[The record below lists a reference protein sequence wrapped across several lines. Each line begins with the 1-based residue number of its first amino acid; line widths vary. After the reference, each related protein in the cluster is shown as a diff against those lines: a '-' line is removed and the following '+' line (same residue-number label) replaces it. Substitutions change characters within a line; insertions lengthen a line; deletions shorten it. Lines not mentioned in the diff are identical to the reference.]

1 MPAPDRAAL
10 LAFLRKHRLGV
21 LSTVSPEGKPEAA
34 VVGIAISDDLEIV
47 FDTLDTTRKIR
58 NLRRSRNIAFVI
70 GGAFGLADAIPSDYV
85 VKLRGWEVLGEQG
98 SVAESGA
105 RDGSTYLISY
115 RRRRAV
121 R

>member
-1 MPAPDRAAL
+1 MKLRVQLLERWDRIAVDVAAETPVATL
-10 LAFLRKHRLGV
+10 KRDSLA
-21 LSTVSPEGKPEAA
+21 
-34 VVGIAISDDLEIV
+34 
-47 FDTLDTTRKIR
+47 
-58 NLRRSRNIAFVI
+58 
-70 GGAFGLADAIPSDYV
+70 AFGLGSAMPADYV

-105 RDGSTYLISY
+105 RDGSTYLITL

>member
-1 MPAPDRAAL
+1 MNVRVQLLERWDRMAFDVPPETSVATLKRGAL
-10 LAFLRKHRLGV
+10 
-21 LSTVSPEGKPEAA
+21 S
-34 VVGIAISDDLEIV
+34 
-47 FDTLDTTRKIR
+47 
-58 NLRRSRNIAFVI
+58 
-70 GGAFGLADAIPSDYV
+70 AFGLASAEPADYV

-105 RDGSTYLISY
+105 RDGSTYLVAL

>member
-1 MPAPDRAAL
+1 MKLRVQLLERWDRIAVDVPAETPVAAL
-10 LAFLRKHRLGV
+10 KRDSLA
-21 LSTVSPEGKPEAA
+21 
-34 VVGIAISDDLEIV
+34 
-47 FDTLDTTRKIR
+47 
-58 NLRRSRNIAFVI
+58 
-70 GGAFGLADAIPSDYV
+70 AFGLGDAMPADYV

-105 RDGSTYLISY
+105 RDGSTYLIAL

>member
-1 MPAPDRAAL
+1 MKLRVQLLERWDRIAVDVKPDVPVATLKRDAL
-10 LAFLRKHRLGV
+10 LAF
-21 LSTVSPEGKPEAA
+21 
-34 VVGIAISDDLEIV
+34 
-47 FDTLDTTRKIR
+47 
-58 NLRRSRNIAFVI
+58 
-70 GGAFGLADAIPSDYV
+70 GLTAAIPSDYV

>member
-1 MPAPDRAAL
+1 M
-10 LAFLRKHRLGV
+10 
-21 LSTVSPEGKPEAA
+21 
-34 VVGIAISDDLEIV
+34 
-47 FDTLDTTRKIR
+47 
-58 NLRRSRNIAFVI
+58 NLRVQLLERWDRLPFNVAPETPVATLKRDALAAFS
-70 GGAFGLADAIPSDYV
+70 LADAPMSDYV

-105 RDGSTYLISY
+105 RDGSTYLITL

>member
-1 MPAPDRAAL
+1 MNVRVQLLHRWDRMAFDVRPETPVATLKRDAL
-10 LAFLRKHRLGV
+10 A
-21 LSTVSPEGKPEAA
+21 
-34 VVGIAISDDLEIV
+34 
-47 FDTLDTTRKIR
+47 
-58 NLRRSRNIAFVI
+58 
-70 GGAFGLADAIPSDYV
+70 AFGLGGAAPADYV

-105 RDGSTYLISY
+105 RDGSTYLIEY

>member
-1 MPAPDRAAL
+1 MKLRVQLLEQWDRMAVEVAPETPVATLKRDAL
-10 LAFLRKHRLGV
+10 A
-21 LSTVSPEGKPEAA
+21 
-34 VVGIAISDDLEIV
+34 
-47 FDTLDTTRKIR
+47 
-58 NLRRSRNIAFVI
+58 
-70 GGAFGLADAIPSDYV
+70 AFGLRGAVPSDYV

-105 RDGSTYLISY
+105 RDGSTYLIAL

>member
-1 MPAPDRAAL
+1 MNLRVQLLERWDRRAVSVAPETPVATLKR
-10 LAFLRKHRLGV
+10 
-21 LSTVSPEGKPEAA
+21 
-34 VVGIAISDDLEIV
+34 
-47 FDTLDTTRKIR
+47 DTLT
-58 NLRRSRNIAFVI
+58 
-70 GGAFGLADAIPSDYV
+70 AFGLRHAVPADYV

-105 RDGSTYLISY
+105 LDGSTYLIAL

>member
-1 MPAPDRAAL
+1 MNVRVQLLEQWDRKDFDVPPTTPVATLKREAL
-10 LAFLRKHRLGV
+10 
-21 LSTVSPEGKPEAA
+21 T
-34 VVGIAISDDLEIV
+34 
-47 FDTLDTTRKIR
+47 
-58 NLRRSRNIAFVI
+58 
-70 GGAFGLADAIPSDYV
+70 AFGLSGVAPSDYV

-105 RDGSTYLISY
+105 RDGSTYLITL